1 MKKNRIITLIVL
13 SFLLSAFVFI
23 RVNFV
28 KNIRSWESYLLASII
43 GITAVSMLVLAYRM
57 ILKRL
62 QKGEINQVDYAK
74 LYELEKSPVSGEVEF
89 YFTIETPKTIKFSI
103 LDEKLVEL
111 LVLKEAEMKSGGH
124 IIRFDSSQLANG
136 IYFYCLET
144 DNQKTLKKM
153 RINHD
158 KLSD

>member
-1 MKKNRIITLIVL
+1 MKKNRIISLIIL

-57 ILKRL
+57 VLRRL
-62 QKGEINQVDYAK
+62 QKGEINQADYAK
-74 LYELEKSPVSGEVEF
+74 LFELEKSPISGEVEF
-89 YFTIETPKTIKFSI
+89 YFTIETKKEIKFSI
-103 LDEKLVEL
+103 LNESLIQI
-111 LVLKEAEMKSGGH
+111 LVLKEAEMLSGGH

-136 IYFYCLET
+136 TYFYCLET

-153 RINHD
+153 RVNHD

>member
-13 SFLLSAFVFI
+13 SFLLSAFIFI

-57 ILKRL
+57 ILKYL
-62 QKGEINQVDYAK
+62 QKGEVNQADYAK
-74 LYELEKSPVSGEVEF
+74 LYELEQSSVTGEVEF
-89 YFTIETPKTIKFSI
+89 YFTIETAKAIKFSI
-103 LDEKLVEL
+103 LDEHLTPCLV
-111 LVLKEAEMKSGGH
+111 VKEEEMKSGGH
-124 IIRFDSSQLANG
+124 IIRFDASQLLNG
-136 IYFYCLET
+136 VYFYCLET

-153 RINHD
+153 KVFHD

>member
-89 YFTIETPKTIKFSI
+89 YFTIEIPKTIKFSI

-124 IIRFDSSQLANG
+124 IISFDSSQLANG